1 MNIALT
7 DKSRYVITLMIS
19 LVSAWV
25 VLQTAGIIGSNSMV
39 LVAVPFLLLL
49 ALLTI
54 MDLSYPLI
62 LILLFRPLLDPLLE
76 MTKIPLFGQSLGVGA
91 LLNGLV
97 IVLTGLLLIK
107 NRICLTR
114 VSSHYNW
121 IAFLLL
127 CSVSLFVSVDP
138 GRGFRLIL
146 NFLSYFCMFLLPF
159 VVVKKKQDLLFWLRV
174 LLTSGFFV
182 LVSGLVDYFRGGAF
196 YLDAGMRIKGT
207 FSHPNILA
215 FYLVLLIVICIF
227 VLQEKIKLLPR
238 FQPFLLT
245 FMLLVSGFLLVETKT
260 RNALIALW
268 LLLLLYS
275 ALRDRRYLVPL
286 LLTPLAALL
295 VPSLNERILEIVK
308 PSPALTNSLDSF
320 AWRVSLWKSALPL
333 VWDSPLIGHGLASF
347 QPLSPGFSKI
357 AVKGGSPAHNVFMEL
372 AFEIGIPG
380 LIAYL
385 SIHGVI
391 LYTFVKNRKNAVR
404 FLLVA
409 LIGSFCVI
417 SFADNILYYLAFN
430 WYYWFFVGLA
440 CVYLRDEYDQNHRHN
455 TCV

>member
-1 MNIALT
+1 MKPLT
-7 DKSRYVITLMIS
+7 DNSRYAVTLMVS
-19 LVSAWV
+19 LVAAWV
-25 VLQTAGIIGSNSMV
+25 VLQSAGMIGGNSMV

-49 ALLTI
+49 ALLTM
-54 MDLSYPLI
+54 MDLRYPLI
-62 LILLFRPLLDPLLE
+62 LILLFRPLLDPLL
-76 MTKIPLFGQSLGVGA
+76 
-91 LLNGLV
+91 NGLV
-97 IVLTGLLLIK
+97 LLLTGLLLIK
-107 NRICLTR
+107 EPVSLKR
-114 VSSHYNW
+114 VVSRYNW
-121 IAFLLL
+121 LVFLLL

-146 NFLSYFCMFLLPF
+146 NFLSYFCLFLLPF
-159 VVVKKKQDLLFWLRV
+159 LLVKKKEDLLFWLRV
-174 LLTSGFFV
+174 LLSGGFFV
-182 LVSGLVDYFRGGAF
+182 LVSGLVDYFRGGAL
-196 YLDAGMRIKGT
+196 YLDAGIRIKGT

-227 VLQEKIKLLPR
+227 VLQERIRLISR

-245 FMLLVSGFLLVETKT
+245 CMLLLSGFLLVETKT

-268 LLLLLYS
+268 LLLLIYS
-275 ALRDRRYLVPL
+275 ALRDRRYLLPL

-320 AWRVSLWKSALPL
+320 AWRVSLWESALPL
-333 VWDSPLIGHGLASF
+333 VWHSPFIGHGLASF
-347 QPLSPGFSKI
+347 QPLSPGFSKM

-372 AFEIGIPG
+372 AFEIGLPG

-391 LYTFVKNRKNAVR
+391 LSTIVKKRKSEIR
-404 FLLVA
+404 FLVVA

-417 SFADNILYYLAFN
+417 SLADNILYYLAFN

-440 CVYLRDEYDQNHRHN
+440 CVYLRDEYGQVDCHN
-455 TCV
+455 TGL